1 MESVPNVS
9 RKSGLLGIT
18 LLLPCPVGANTRH
31 ERPGPRLSRFLK
43 APGGMIFFF
52 ALGQHFCAA
61 SPQPVCC
68 RTNHRTLFAFLLQRA
83 LDVRTFNLSSDLDT
97 DSDRSISLPD
107 EILEIS
113 R

>member
-52 ALGQHFCAA
+52 RF
-61 SPQPVCC
+61 
-68 RTNHRTLFAFLLQRA
+68 RTTFLRGVTTAGLLQ
-83 LDVRTFNLSSDLDT
+83 DKS
-97 DSDRSISLPD
+97 
-107 EILEIS
+107 
-113 R
+113 